1 MQDDSVRINGFGTS
15 PDLELRRRNQS
26 KFIYHI
32 ALPAHPENV
41 PAELTRMKD
50 APSHRPLSLL
60 SIGLVM
66 LTAMLWGGTPVA
78 IRFSAETHL
87 PPIAMAALR
96 FALAAVF
103 MVIWCRVERIPLMLR
118 DGQIALAVCCGLILF
133 FQIALFNWGV
143 YYSNASH
150 GSMHINTFVFWVV
163 AIEHFVTKTD
173 RLTPRRLLG
182 LFVAAAGTFLILAE
196 TSSSDSP
203 DVHRDAPTL
212 RGDAFL
218 LASAF
223 VLGIK
228 IVFVKHCVKTIEPAK
243 LILWHAVVGVICFA
257 TYSAFAEKLAWSQFT
272 APAVLSV
279 LYQGVLVAGVC
290 FAIQAMLLR
299 WHSATQIAVFSFT
312 TPLFGVAFAVLF
324 RGDSLSPW
332 LFVSAICVAF
342 GILLV
347 NFRTDPAHRKKGA

>member
-1 MQDDSVRINGFGTS
+1 
-15 PDLELRRRNQS
+15 
-26 KFIYHI
+26 
-32 ALPAHPENV
+32 
-41 PAELTRMKD
+41 
-50 APSHRPLSLL
+50 
-60 SIGLVM
+60 M

-78 IRFSAETHL
+78 IRFSAETL
-87 PPIAMAALR
+87 PPIALAALR
-96 FALAAVF
+96 FSLAAAF
-103 MVIWCRVERIPLMLR
+103 MVIWCRVERIELTLR
-118 DGQIALAVCCGLILF
+118 EGQIALAVCCGLILF
-133 FQIALFNWGV
+133 VQIALFNLGV
-143 YYSNASH
+143 YYSSASH

-196 TSSSDSP
+196 TGSSDSADAAG
-203 DVHRDAPTL
+203 DVPTL
-212 RGDAFL
+212 GGDAFL

-228 IVFVKHCVKTIEPAK
+228 IVFVKYCVKTVEPAK

-257 TYSAFAEKLAWSQFT
+257 AYSAFTEKLAWSQFT
-272 APAVLSV
+272 TPAVLSV
-279 LYQGVLVAGVC
+279 LYQGVLVAGLC

-312 TPLFGVAFAVLF
+312 TPLFGVAFAILF
-324 RGDSLSPW
+324 RGDRLSPW

-347 NFRTDPAHRKKGA
+347 NFRATSAYRSGE